1 MTSDGD
7 EDGIADG
14 NKDGDD
20 EGATD
25 GLGVGFLVATA
36 VDVGTLDGASVV
48 GRKVGAIGAD
58 VGDAV
63 GGRVNVG
70 LAVGNSVNPATKHS
84 NSPGATRFH
93 PRLASSVS
101 SQGRSSTS
109 PLVVPVS
116 TTH

>member
-7 EDGIADG
+7 DDGIADG
-14 NKDGDD
+14 NEDGDD
-20 EGATD
+20 EGASD
-25 GLGVGFLVATA
+25 GLGVIATA
-36 VDVGTLDGASVV
+36 ADVGTLDGASLV
-48 GRKVGAIGAD
+48 GRKVGAN

-63 GGRVNVG
+63 GCRVIVG

-84 NSPGATRFH
+84 NSPGVARFH

-109 PLVVPVS
+109 PSVVPVS